1 MRKPTGDQNMK
12 ALNLHHGVNI
22 SDAFMEKI
30 EASMR
35 DSDADDSWELK
46 HPTTGEV
53 VDVVSARD
61 LWQRILEMRMHTG
74 EPFLVFTDTANR
86 ALPSWL
92 KDKGLKIHG
101 SNLCTEIFLPTSNER
116 TAVCCLSSLNLEY
129 YDQWRH
135 VPQFIEDVL
144 EFLDNVLQYF
154 IDHAPDTIARAR
166 YSAMRERSVGL
177 GALGFHAYLQKNRIP
192 FESVVAKVTN
202 MAIFRHIRQACEEA
216 DRHLCERRGA
226 CLDAAESGVRRRLS
240 HWMSVAPNASS
251 SLIMGGT
258 SPSIEPYRANI
269 YRQDTISGAYI
280 MKNRFLKAEVAR
292 LGLDTE
298 EFWADIIAHDGSIQH
313 REDIPEQICNTYKTA
328 IEIDQRWII
337 EMAADRQQFI
347 DQGQSV
353 NMFFS
358 PDVSIGYLHACHFMA
373 WKRGLKSLY
382 YNRSDKLR
390 KADRVGVQV
399 QRKRIEDEIDMTSVA
414 DDTTCLACEG

>member
-1 MRKPTGDQNMK
+1 MAQN
-12 ALNLHHGVNI
+12 
-22 SDAFMEKI
+22 
-30 EASMR
+30 
-35 DSDADDSWELK
+35 
-46 HPTTGEV
+46 T
-53 VDVVSARD
+53 
-61 LWQRILEMRMHTG
+61 
-74 EPFLVFTDTANR
+74 
-86 ALPSWL
+86 
-92 KDKGLKIHG
+92 
-101 SNLCTEIFLPTSNER
+101 
-116 TAVCCLSSLNLEY
+116 
-129 YDQWRH
+129 
-135 VPQFIEDVL
+135 
-144 EFLDNVLQYF
+144 
-154 IDHAPDTIARAR
+154 
-166 YSAMRERSVGL
+166 
-177 GALGFHAYLQKNRIP
+177 
-192 FESVVAKVTN
+192 
-202 MAIFRHIRQACEEA
+202 
-216 DRHLCERRGA
+216 
-226 CLDAAESGVRRRLS
+226 
-240 HWMSVAPNASS
+240 SS